1 MINANC
7 YRIRCHF
14 DFISDTTISGVADL
28 CREKKVK
35 AIIGDYDDDGY
46 FDVIMCDCFNRQA
59 YDVYGECE
67 SSDIKIIDSITVEY
81 MMQLFGIDFGSDGII
96 YKEDFIIP
104 SYKIQ
109 DGTMCLIFRKGA
121 N

>member
-14 DFISDTTISGVADL
+14 DFISDTTISRVADL
-28 CREKKVK
+28 CREKQVK
-35 AIIGDYDDDGY
+35 AIIGDYDEDGY

-59 YDVYGECE
+59 YDIYGVFE
-67 SSDIKIIDSITVEY
+67 SSDIRIIDSITVEY
-81 MMQLFGIDFGSDGII
+81 MLKMLGIEFGKDGILF
-96 YKEDFIIP
+96 KEDFVIP

-109 DGTMCLIFRKGA
+109 EGTMCLIFRKGA
-121 N
+121 K